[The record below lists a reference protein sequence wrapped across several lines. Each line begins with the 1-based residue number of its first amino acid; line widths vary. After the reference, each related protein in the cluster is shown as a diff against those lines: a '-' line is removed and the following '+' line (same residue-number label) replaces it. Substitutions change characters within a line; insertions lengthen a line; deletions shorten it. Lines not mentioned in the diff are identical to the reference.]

1 MKQALKN
8 INDWYFF
15 FINNKIYAMH
25 ISCYKYRPAL
35 LSSCHCNSLHS
46 KQRTIASSPYF
57 HLTTNIQQ
65 WLCHNW
71 LNHYLFNT
79 TTLLIAHVLYLVVFL
94 LETMVVQLK
103 WRNIFLLKPW
113 RMLLQLNENRMRD
126 SRFASCSSAVLFFH

>member
-1 MKQALKN
+1 MTD
-8 INDWYFF
+8 IFF

-65 WLCHNW
+65 WLHHDW
-71 LNHYLFNT
+71 LNGYLFNT
-79 TTLLIAHVLYLVVFL
+79 TTLLIAHVLYLIVSL
-94 LETMVVQLK
+94 LATMVVQLK
-103 WRNIFLLKPW
+103 WRKISLLKPW
-113 RMLLQLNENRMRD
+113 RTILQLNEHHMRD
-126 SRFASCSSAVLFFH
+126 SRFASCIFTVLFFH